1 MAFNDKI
8 TCLQVVCFEGGWFVI
23 FLNTGGGSKHM
34 INSIQSVLEQFF
46 IFGEL
51 PNTIESGAYIV
62 PLVILSYAI
71 ASLGSF
77 TGLRLATDIQR
88 APKKNTKQLLHLG
101 GAFAFGTGIWAMH
114 FIGMLAYD
122 LKMIH
127 TYDFLLTLLSMIIA
141 VGIAYGVLK
150 IIRTGDLT
158 VPKLTSGA
166 LLLGAAISAMHYVG
180 MAAMQMDADLRY
192 VPSLFIL
199 SVIIAIT
206 ASAAA
211 LWIVF
216 TLGQHD
222 GQRKMLWQ
230 VLAAMV
236 MGAAICGMHYV
247 GMAAAVFIP
256 FADCQYDPDQE
267 FKTLVLTV
275 SVISSAIFAVA
286 IILSL
291 LRDSKLLP
299 KEFGNTY
306 SGDKVFLQ
314 LSVLL
319 SAFLVLLVG
328 SYTFLIFDGEKQE
341 RNGLALNAAGLQR
354 TFILRYLQS
363 AAVNLHQKAKID
375 EVFIETNFG
384 SLLEG
389 GDLILSVDGS
399 KIQRVSAFDEA
410 QIRTNLLAA
419 QAAWAGLK
427 NVVAQFPSGNSDIES
442 LDKQGTETLR
452 AQDILVSSIQD
463 YLHRQTLSI
472 ATKQEIIIGLGFL
485 VFILAILY
493 SRFFIANPIE
503 KTSADLKASRRNL
516 AQRVQEQTKGMR
528 TAKEEAERLNA
539 QMQVYTDKLEEGR
552 LEQMETTH
560 KLELEAKTIKLF
572 ERVST
577 EINLADT
584 IEDAMRVS
592 LNEICIYTGW
602 SVGHAFAFDEAEG
615 CLVSK
620 KIWYL
625 QDVDRLLSFKEIME
639 KTTFMPG
646 VGLVGQVYESCE
658 PIWIPDV
665 TQDSNFPIF
674 SALEENVVRAAIGVP
689 VLVKK
694 EAVAVLEF
702 YSEKVRELDD
712 DLLRVL
718 SNIATQVGRIV
729 ERDQMQLA
737 RRAAEAANQAK
748 GEFLANMSHELRT
761 PLNSIIG
768 LSRMLADDA
777 EEKSDERDMNRT
789 VHKSAS
795 NLLEIVNDILDL
807 SKIDAG
813 ETVLESIGFDLK
825 DIVAG
830 VIETLAPISSAKGL
844 SLNYSYKEKTV
855 PYLKGDPVRVG
866 RILTNIIGNAIKYTE
881 KGSVDVAID
890 FSPAGL
896 GKVEIECVVVD
907 TGVGIPEDKL
917 PIIFQK
923 FSQAD
928 ETTTRKFGGTGLGLS
943 ITNDLVELMGGTIG
957 VKSTFGKGSTFWFKI
972 PFDTTDEVHDEL
984 RSKQTIVASSKRDG
998 ERIAVAA
1005 AKILIAEDHE
1015 LNQMFIKKLLGKL
1028 GFQHYA
1034 LVENGLLALKAFQED
1049 AYDLILMDCHMP
1061 EMNGYQATGE
1071 IRQLEAGTGNHIPI
1085 FALTADAMA
1094 GAREKCLEAGMDD
1107 FVTKPI
1113 NPDEFKALLEGWFIF
1128 SDEGPKFQS
1137 DKVND
1142 ETKIDPS
1149 ALREYA
1155 DTLEEMQSF
1164 CATFF
1169 TKTEEAIEALNEQCL
1184 DGQNTTWVEIA
1195 HQIKGSSGMIGALEL
1210 QDLCN
1215 EAQLMET
1222 STKTEREHKLKKIAK
1237 SYFSARKFFENHLS
1251 EEESDRRG

>member
-1 MAFNDKI
+1 MDYSA
-8 TCLQVVCFEGGWFVI
+8 
-23 FLNTGGGSKHM
+23 
-34 INSIQSVLEQFF
+34 QSVFDQFF

-51 PNTIESGAYIV
+51 PPNMETGTYMV
-62 PLVILSYAI
+62 PLVILSYVI

-77 TGLRLATDIQR
+77 TGLRLATDIHR
-88 APKKNTKQLLHLG
+88 APRKNIKNLLHLG

-122 LKMIH
+122 LEMVH
-127 TYDFLLTLLSMIIA
+127 TYDFFLTFLSMIIA
-141 VGIAYGVLK
+141 IGIAYGVLK
-150 IIRTGDLT
+150 IIRAGELT
-158 VPKLTSGA
+158 IPKFASGA
-166 LLLGAAISAMHYVG
+166 LLLGTAICTMHFVG
-180 MAAMQMDADLRY
+180 MAAMQMDANIRY

-216 TLGQHD
+216 TLGRHD

-230 VLAAMV
+230 ILAAMV

-256 FADCQYDPDQE
+256 FADCRYDPDQE
-267 FKTLVLTV
+267 FSTLALVV
-275 SVISSAIFAVA
+275 SVVSSAIFAIS

-291 LRDSKLLP
+291 FKDSKVLSR
-299 KEFGNTY
+299 EFSNTY
-306 SGDKVFLQ
+306 SGNKVFLQ
-314 LSVLL
+314 LSILL
-319 SAFLVLLVG
+319 SAFLLLLVG
-328 SYTFLIFDGEKQE
+328 SYTFLIIDSEKQE
-341 RNGLALNAAGLQR
+341 RNGIVMNAAGLQR
-354 TFILRYLQS
+354 TFILRYSHNIS
-363 AAVNLHQKAKID
+363 ARLHKKAKID
-375 EVFIETNFG
+375 EVFIETNFD

-389 GDLILSVDGS
+389 GELILSVDGS
-399 KIQRVSAFDEA
+399 KKQNISAVDEA
-410 QIRTNLLAA
+410 QIATNLVAA
-419 QAAWAGLK
+419 QAAWDRLK
-427 NVVAQFPSGNSDIES
+427 ELAAQFSSGNSDIEK
-442 LDKQGTETLR
+442 LDRQRTATLQ
-452 AQDILVSSIQD
+452 AQDILVASVQKH
-463 YLHRQTLSI
+463 LHDQTQSV

-485 VFILAILY
+485 VFILAVVY

-503 KTSADLKASRRNL
+503 KASADLKASRRDL
-516 AQRVQEQTKGMR
+516 AQRVQDQTKKMR
-528 TAKEEAERLNA
+528 SAKEEAERLNT

-560 KLELEAKTIKLF
+560 KLEQEAKTIKLF
-572 ERVST
+572 EQVST

-584 IEDAMRVS
+584 IEDAMRIS

-602 SVGHAFAFDEAEG
+602 SVGHAYIFDETEG
-615 CLVSK
+615 WLASK

-625 QDVDRLLSFKEIME
+625 KDVERLQGFKEIME
-639 KTTFMPG
+639 ATTFLPG
-646 VGLVGQVYESCE
+646 EGLVGQVYESCK
-658 PIWIPDV
+658 PTWIPDV
-665 TQDSNFPIF
+665 TQDSSFPIL

-712 DLLRVL
+712 DLLRVM
-718 SNIATQVGRIV
+718 SNIAMQVGRIV

-737 RRAAEAANQAK
+737 RRAAESANQAK

-813 ETVLESIGFDLK
+813 ETILESIGFDLK
-825 DIVAG
+825 DVVAG

-844 SLNYSYKEKTV
+844 SLNYTYKEKKV

-881 KGSVDVAID
+881 KGGVDIAID
-890 FSPAGL
+890 FNPVDL
-896 GKVEIECVVVD
+896 GKVEIECTVVD
-907 TGVGIPEDKL
+907 TGIGISEEKL

-943 ITNDLVELMGGTIG
+943 ITNELVELMGGTIG
-957 VKSTFGKGSTFWFKI
+957 VKSTLGTGSTFWFKI
-972 PFDTTDEVHDEL
+972 PFDTADEVHDEL
-984 RSKQTIVASSKRDG
+984 RTKQTVVASSKRAGD
-998 ERIAVAA
+998 RVAIDS
-1005 AKILIAEDHE
+1005 AKILVAEDHE
-1015 LNQMFIKKLLGKL
+1015 LNQMFIRKLLGKL
-1028 GFQHYA
+1028 GFQHYD
-1034 LVENGLLALKAFQED
+1034 LVENGLLALKAVRENS
-1049 AYDLILMDCHMP
+1049 YDLILMDCHMP

-1071 IRQLEAGTGNHIPI
+1071 IRKLEEGTEVHVPI
-1085 FALTADAMA
+1085 FALTADAMT
-1094 GAREKCLEAGMDD
+1094 GAREKCLEVGMDD

-1113 NPDEFKALLEGWFIF
+1113 HPDEFKALLEGWFVF
-1128 SDEGPKFQS
+1128 PDEPGLLQG
-1137 DKVND
+1137 DDADGELKV
-1142 ETKIDPS
+1142 DPS
-1149 ALREYA
+1149 ALHAYA
-1155 DTLEEMQSF
+1155 DTLEEMQIF
-1164 CATFF
+1164 CTTFF
-1169 TKTEEAIEALNEQCL
+1169 TKTEEAIEALRNQCV
-1184 DGQNTTWVEIA
+1184 DGQNETWVEIS

-1210 QDLCN
+1210 QDLCD
-1215 EAQLMET
+1215 EAQLMEA
-1222 STKTEREHKLKKIAK
+1222 SSKDEREAKLKEIEQ
-1237 SYFSARKFFENHLS
+1237 SYFAARKFFEQHLI
-1251 EEESDRRG
+1251 EEENRLKKSKN